1 MEHSDYVIFVDESGD
16 HGLTSIDDNYPIF
29 VLDFCIFEKDHYVNV
44 VVPTPFLKSTAN
56 TTESPIWWLSEE
68 EGVRMTSLNSFS
80 VESAMAKTAGAGELG
95 LELVFADKKANS
107 SGLQLAD
114 LTARPIGRHV
124 LNPEQRN
131 RAWEIIEQKFRRST
145 SGKVDGWGLKVFP

>member
-44 VVPTPFLKSTAN
+44 VSAHAFL
-56 TTESPIWWLSEE
+56 EE
-68 EGVRMTSLNSFS
+68 HGQHNRITHMV
-80 VESAMAKTAGAGELG
+80 VERRGRREDDELELVFRRIRDGEIRRGRELG
-95 LELVFADKKANS
+95 LELVFADKRVNS

-114 LTARPIGRHV
+114 LTARPIGETCLEPGTKKPGV
-124 LNPEQRN
+124 GNY
-131 RAWEIIEQKFRRST
+131 
-145 SGKVDGWGLKVFP
+145 